1 MNNISK
7 LGEDIEKRL
16 QGIEKTQDEYNKI
29 IIELDN
35 RITMLQRTVDNT
47 HKTFNLLLENI
58 NNKNQHIDRKQGKF
72 KDSSESDSSTDSD
85 SSIEQKRKTK
95 DKNKNKTKRVPIRSN
110 QKSSINASRR
120 IF

>member
-72 KDSSESDSSTDSD
+72 KESSESDSSTDSD
-85 SSIEQKRKTK
+85 SSVEQKRKI
-95 DKNKNKTKRVPIRSN
+95 KNKTKRVPIRSN